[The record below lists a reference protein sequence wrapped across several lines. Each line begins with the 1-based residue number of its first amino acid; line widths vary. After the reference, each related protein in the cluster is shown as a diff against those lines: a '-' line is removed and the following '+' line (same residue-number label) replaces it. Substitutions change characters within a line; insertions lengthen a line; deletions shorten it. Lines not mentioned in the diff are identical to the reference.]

1 MTNLNTMTNPT
12 LKHCK
17 PTMGQQAGATLI
29 EILVAMLILSLG
41 VLGMGA
47 LQTRA
52 IKGNNSSVQRSQAVM
67 LSYAMMDAMRL
78 DKAVAKGGVYNTGA
92 FVIATGKI
100 DNTICTT
107 AAITGTTLKDRNQL
121 AWLTALKKNMGTPTD
136 NTSCGAIVCDA
147 EGNCRVQVFWNDQLS
162 GGLGDQMIE
171 TVSRL

>member
-1 MTNLNTMTNPT
+1 MTTKKANRP
-12 LKHCK
+12 LKSA
-17 PTMGQQAGATLI
+17 PRRQAGATLI

-67 LSYAMMDAMRL
+67 LNYALMDAMRL
-78 DKAVAKGGVYNTGA
+78 DKASAKGLLYNTGS

-100 DNTICTT
+100 DAKICSI
-107 AAITGTTLKDRNQL
+107 AAITGTTLKDNNQL
-121 AWLTALKKNMGTPTD
+121 EWLKSLKKNIGTLTD
-136 NTSCGAIVCDA
+136 TTSCGAISCDA
-147 EGNCRVQVFWNDQLS
+147 DGNCRVQVFWDDQLS
-162 GGLGDQMIE
+162 GGLGEQMIE

>member
-1 MTNLNTMTNPT
+1 MANLNTMTNN
-12 LKHCK
+12 HCK
-17 PTMGQQAGATLI
+17 STRCQQTGATLI

-67 LSYAMMDAMRL
+67 LSYSMMDAMRL
-78 DKAVAKGGVYNTGA
+78 DKAAAKGLVYNTGA
-92 FVIATGKI
+92 FNSTSGKI
-100 DNTICTT
+100 DNTICST

-121 AWLTALKKNMGTPTD
+121 AWLTSLKKNMGTSTD
-136 NTSCGAIVCDA
+136 TTSCGAIVCDSD
-147 EGNCRVQVFWNDQLS
+147 GNCRVQVFWDDQLS

>member
-1 MTNLNTMTNPT
+1 MHICSA
-12 LKHCK
+12 KHS
-17 PTMGQQAGATLI
+17 PRREAGATLI

-67 LSYAMMDAMRL
+67 LTYAMMDAMRL
-78 DKAVAKGGVYNTGA
+78 DKAVASAQQYDTGTFDA
-92 FVIATGKI
+92 GTGKI
-100 DNTICTT
+100 DNKIC
-107 AAITGTTLKDRNQL
+107 AVADITGTALKDNNRR

-136 NTSCGAIVCDA
+136 TTSCGAIDCDTD
-147 EGNCRVQVFWNDQLS
+147 GNCRVQVFWDDELS
-162 GGLGDQMIE
+162 GGLGEQMIE